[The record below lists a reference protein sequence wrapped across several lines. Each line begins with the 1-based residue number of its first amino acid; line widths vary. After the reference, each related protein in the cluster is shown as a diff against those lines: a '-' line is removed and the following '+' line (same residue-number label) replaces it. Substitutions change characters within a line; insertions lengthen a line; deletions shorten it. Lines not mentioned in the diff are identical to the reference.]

1 MTPLHAG
8 SAGGLEHHCDIRC
21 DSMRGGSSQSA
32 AAASVG
38 GREFPVLCKACLH
51 PPHLQPAPPSELTRP
66 PLLPSFEVQGGNP
79 FRLAAAI
86 RVGKHDARG
95 AAAALLTLR
104 RRRVRNDDIL
114 AGDGLAAGLASMF
127 RLRNGLRGSQS
138 RMA

>member
-1 MTPLHAG
+1 
-8 SAGGLEHHCDIRC
+8 
-21 DSMRGGSSQSA
+21 MRTFKLLLKGFDAKPPQLIPA
-32 AAASVG
+32 
-38 GREFPVLCKACLH
+38 H
-51 PPHLQPAPPSELTRP
+51 PRVLTRP

-86 RVGKHDARG
+86 RVGKHDTRG
-95 AAAALLTLR
+95 AAAALLTL
-104 RRRVRNDDIL
+104 RRVRNDDIL

>member
-1 MTPLHAG
+1 
-8 SAGGLEHHCDIRC
+8 
-21 DSMRGGSSQSA
+21 MRTFKLLLKGFDVKPPQLIPA
-32 AAASVG
+32 H
-38 GREFPVLCKACLH
+38 PTVLK
-51 PPHLQPAPPSELTRP
+51 RP

-86 RVGKHDARG
+86 RVGKHDTRG
-95 AAAALLTLR
+95 AAAALLTL
-104 RRRVRNDDIL
+104 RRVRNDDIL